1 MTEHKNQE
9 IKLAAL
15 TDLLSEIVGRDALS
29 HTRHYGRDVEMR
41 IPSAAVIFGRIRELL
56 GCCES
61 HREGNRQVWPP
72 IWLPVRREDR
82 SELAALYPDST
93 EEEIE
98 DVVAIYFPNEEAWL
112 RLEFAADHAERL
124 ELSVAPL
131 SFDITVACNDG
142 LVTVRDGTNDQ
153 ITIPFNLFSDW
164 LFHQISREI
173 SAALADPERYRQSL
187 AKRIPL
193 TERFVR
199 VQREQLWEALPD
211 SEHYIIDEM
220 TPSERQEFQDIAYHL
235 KEETVMSKPPIS
247 GFSAADYF
255 HCCTLCFDA
264 AGLGDDDR
272 GLSARDRYR
281 KHADGRHGGLLDLP
295 EKSSDAFLKWL
306 TSSEWHGTHP
316 WEIRRGGNATHIS
329 LGAFA
334 EVNGV
339 RMVLTGS
346 ATTRAAET
354 MKMALALWRAGIQ
367 FILHDEDLHLRRV
380 KGEDWIGLYPDS
392 YRLSGRY
399 FFPTDIDITDSYPWG
414 EYASFSQL
422 QPIVE
427 PLPLDILHPCFK

>member
-1 MTEHKNQE
+1 MTEHKPQE

-15 TDLLSEIVGRDALS
+15 TDLLSEIAGRDVLS

-56 GCCES
+56 GRCES
-61 HREGNRQVWPP
+61 RREDNRQVWPP
-72 IWLPVRREDR
+72 IWLPVRREDC

-112 RLEFAADHAERL
+112 RLEFAADHAEL
-124 ELSVAPL
+124 ELFVAPL
-131 SFDITVACNDG
+131 SFHITVACNDG

-153 ITIPFNLFSDW
+153 ITTPFNLFSDW
-164 LFHQISREI
+164 LFYQISREI

-187 AKRIPL
+187 ANRIPL

-220 TPSERQEFQDIAYHL
+220 TPSERQEFQDIAYHF

-264 AGLGDDDR
+264 AGLGDNDQ
-272 GLSARDRYR
+272 GLSPRDRYK
-281 KHADGRHGGLLDLP
+281 KHADGRHGGLLNLP

-334 EVNGV
+334 EGNGV
-339 RMVLTGS
+339 RMALTGS

>member
-1 MTEHKNQE
+1 M
-9 IKLAAL
+9 
-15 TDLLSEIVGRDALS
+15 
-29 HTRHYGRDVEMR
+29 
-41 IPSAAVIFGRIRELL
+41 
-56 GCCES
+56 
-61 HREGNRQVWPP
+61 
-72 IWLPVRREDR
+72 PVRREDR

-98 DVVAIYFPNEEAWL
+98 DAVAIYFPNEEAWL
-112 RLEFAADHAERL
+112 RLEFVADHAERL

-131 SFDITVACNDG
+131 SFHITVACNDG

-153 ITIPFNLFSDW
+153 ITTPFNLFSDW

-199 VQREQLWEALPD
+199 VQRERLWEALPD
-211 SEHYIIDEM
+211 SEHYIIYEM

-255 HCCTLCFDA
+255 HCCKLCFDA
-264 AGLGDDDR
+264 AGLGDDDL
-272 GLSARDRYR
+272 GLSPRDRYK
-281 KHADGRHGGLLDLP
+281 KHADGRHGGLLNLP

-306 TSSEWHGTHP
+306 TSSEWHGSHP

-334 EVNGV
+334 EGNGV
-339 RMVLTGS
+339 RMALTGS

-380 KGEDWIGLYPDS
+380 KGEDWIGLYPDG
-392 YRLSGRY
+392 YGLSGRY
-399 FFPTDIDITDSYPWG
+399 SFPAEIAITDFYSWG
-414 EYASFSQL
+414 EYTSFPQF
-422 QPIVE
+422 QTMVE